1 MHWSKKIP
9 IATFIFLSS
18 TVTYAADSNSDWQK
32 WFVSQVEQQP
42 KLIAAKQRLQSELHM
57 AEANR
62 QPLYNPVLE
71 TEIEDKGQDTNYSL
85 GLNQTI
91 DWNDKAGPRKQQ
103 ALQMELKARAN
114 YRLTLSEQLIASLR
128 ALVVVSARETQYEFA
143 KQKEQQLASLVE
155 LVRARQKAGDLGQI
169 DVELSLASLSQTLN
183 DTAQSIAA
191 YQQAKA
197 EVRELLPSW
206 RATDGEIPSSFWNF
220 EPAFL
225 PVTELLNHPS
235 LMLLKA
241 QWEIQKEASKIANL
255 KKSADPSVGLS
266 FGDND
271 REKTVS
277 VNFSV
282 PLNIRNNF
290 DAEANAA
297 QKQVLEA
304 EAEFK
309 AALREQQFSVE
320 ASVNVSK
327 EYASRNERWATL
339 MSGTGNEGQALLK
352 RQWASGDL
360 ATTEYLIGIQQIL
373 AGAQAGAELRN
384 QFQLSMLEW
393 LKNSGQI
400 EAIMNNT
407 EL

>member
-9 IATFIFLSS
+9 ITTFLLLSS
-18 TVTYAADSNSDWQK
+18 TVAFAVNDSSIWQK

-42 KLIAAKQRLQSELHM
+42 KLIAAKERLQSELHL

-71 TEIEDKGQDTNYSL
+71 TEVEDKGQDTNYSL

-114 YRLTLSEQLIASLR
+114 YRLALSEQLIASLR

-155 LVRARQKAGDLGQI
+155 LVRARQKAGDLGQV

-206 RATDGEIPSSFWNF
+206 RTSDGAIPSSFWNF
-220 EPAFL
+220 EPVFL
-225 PVTELLNHPS
+225 PPTELLNHPS

-241 QWEIQKEASKIANL
+241 QWEIQKEASKIAIL

-271 REKTVS
+271 RQKTVS

-282 PLNIRNNF
+282 PLNIRNTF

-327 EYASRNERWATL
+327 EYASRNKRWATL
-339 MSGTGNEGQALLK
+339 MSGTGNEGQALLR

-373 AGAQAGAELRN
+373 AGAQAGVELRN

-400 EAIMNNT
+400 EAIMNDT